1 MSTTKPVCVR
11 LDVETLEVLELIADD
26 LVVSVPW
33 VMRRAALQL
42 VDNVRHG
49 GDLAE
54 ALTIETRRKLEG
66 RNVGRHA

>member
-1 MSTTKPVCVR
+1 MSTKPVCVR
-11 LDVETLEVLELIADD
+11 LDAETLETLELIAED

-33 VMRRAALQL
+33 VIRRSIGQL

-49 GDLAE
+49 EDLAE
-54 ALTIETRRKLEG
+54 ALTVDTRRKLEG